1 MERLDDDGSSIA
13 GVDVTTRTL
22 DDLRIQAPVDG
33 KGGYDAGSV
42 QITNFSEFVE
52 DVTLHFQI
60 IRLQKQLYA
69 WIGCNSAR
77 FGHLVAAAPT
87 RPFSSDDVQSNAVS
101 VAQLVGRSTDNTGA
115 GIARRVG
122 DDFATVN

>member
-87 RPFSSDDVQSNAVS
+87 RPSNAVS